1 MKGGKLSSRLN
12 LLAKVALNA
21 ANIILR
27 ESQVQNQTASSKV
40 AYRIK
45 EPSEK
50 NGFRKKNNAKE
61 RKTMTEK
68 KNNARRAHP

>member
-27 ESQVQNQTASSKV
+27 ENQVQNQTASSKV

-50 NGFRKKNNAKE
+50 NGGPKNAKE

>member
-1 MKGGKLSSRLN
+1 MKGDKLSSRLS

-27 ESQVQNQTASSKV
+27 EKQVQNQTASSKV

-50 NGFRKKNNAKE
+50 NGFRKKI
-61 RKTMTEK
+61 TLK
-68 KNNARRAHP
+68 KGKL

>member
-1 MKGGKLSSRLN
+1 MAVGDKLSSRLS

-27 ESQVQNQTASSKV
+27 EKQVQNQTASSKV
-40 AYRIK
+40 AYRVK

-50 NGFRKKNNAKE
+50 KWGSKK
-61 RKTMTEK
+61 TLK
-68 KNNARRAHP
+68 KGKL